1 MEDVNLT
8 ILDLETEITEEVTKF
23 EISFNES
30 KVNGIFVWSASQGY
44 EIIDING
51 TDEFMEWYQED
62 ENLADF
68 LNFINDAIGMRQAGL
83 K

>member
-8 ILDLETEITEEVTKF
+8 ILDLETEVTEEVTKF
-23 EISFNES
+23 EISFNKS
-30 KVNGIFVWSASQGY
+30 KVNGTFVWSTSQGY

-62 ENLADF
+62 EKYADF
-68 LNFINDAIGMRQAGL
+68 LNFINDAIGIRQAGL